1 MGVRESLL
9 ALALG
14 EFLRQFVNA
23 RNLGL
28 VTGPDGMLRL
38 FPGLVRIPDVAYI
51 SWAHVPGGVVP
62 EEPIPDMVPDLAIE
76 VLSPS
81 NTPGEMKRKL
91 DEYFDVGV
99 RIVWLVDG
107 RSRTIRVHESPTTF
121 TTFGAGD
128 TVSGG
133 DALPGFVL
141 TVDNLFAELDRKAT
155 N

>member
-1 MGVRESLL
+1 
-9 ALALG
+9 
-14 EFLRQFVNA
+14 
-23 RNLGL
+23 
-28 VTGPDGMLRL
+28 
-38 FPGLVRIPDVAYI
+38 
-51 SWAHVPGGVVP
+51 
-62 EEPIPDMVPDLAIE
+62 MVPDLAIE

-107 RSRTIRVHESPTTF
+107 RSRTIRIHESPTTF
-121 TTFGAGD
+121 TTFGTGD